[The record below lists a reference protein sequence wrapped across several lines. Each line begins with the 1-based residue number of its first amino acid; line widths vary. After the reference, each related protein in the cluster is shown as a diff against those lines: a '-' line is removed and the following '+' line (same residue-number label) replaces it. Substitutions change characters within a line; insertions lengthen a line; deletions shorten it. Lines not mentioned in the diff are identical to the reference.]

1 MRHAAWEGLMAGG
14 QEELRAAVMAYLAER
29 HSLTLATNGPGGP
42 WAAGLYFASSGLTLY
57 FLSDPASRHCHDIA
71 ANPRVAAAI
80 HEDYKDW
87 REIRGIQLEGTAEP
101 VTGAADRARAWELY
115 LAKFPFVRQFRVG
128 DALEIMGRAVRSQF
142 YRVVP
147 SRVFYLDNRKGFSHR
162 DELILS

>member
-1 MRHAAWEGLMAGG
+1 MSD
-14 QEELRAAVMAYLAER
+14 ELRAEVMAYLSER

-42 WAAGLYFASSGLTLY
+42 WAAGLYFASDGLTLY
-57 FLSDPASRHCHDIA
+57 FLSDPASRHCQDIV
-71 ANPRVAAAI
+71 ANPRVAVAI

-101 VTGAADRARAWELY
+101 VTAAADRAQAWEVY

-128 DALEIMGRAVRSQF
+128 DALEIMGRAIRAQF

-147 SRVFYLDNRKGFSHR
+147 SRMFYLDNRRGFSHR
-162 DELILS
+162 EELVVS

>member
-1 MRHAAWEGLMAGG
+1 MSH
-14 QEELRAAVMAYLAER
+14 ELRAEVMVYLAER
-29 HSLTLATNGPGGP
+29 YSLTLATSGPAGP
-42 WAAGLYFASSGLTLY
+42 WAAGLYFANDGLRLY
-57 FLSDPASRHCHDIA
+57 FLSDPASRHCQDIA

-87 REIRGIQLEGTAEP
+87 REIRGIQLEGTAEA
-101 VTGAADRARAWELY
+101 VTAAADRAQAWEVY

-128 DALEIMGRAVRSQF
+128 DALEIMGRAIRSQF

>member
-1 MRHAAWEGLMAGG
+1 MTGG
-14 QEELRAAVMAYLAER
+14 QEELRAIVMAYMAER
-29 HSLTLATNGPGGP
+29 HSLTLATSGSEGP
-42 WAAGLYFASSGLTLY
+42 WATGVYFACDGLTLY
-57 FLSDPASRHCHDIA
+57 FLSDPASRHCQDIA

-101 VTGAADRARAWELY
+101 VMATADRARAWEVY

-128 DALEIMGRAVRSQF
+128 DALEIMGRAIRSQF
-142 YRVVP
+142 YRIVP
-147 SRVFYLDNRKGFSHR
+147 TRVLYLDNRKGFSHR

>member
-1 MRHAAWEGLMAGG
+1 MAGG
-14 QEELRAAVMAYLAER
+14 QEELRAAIMAYLAER
-29 HSLTLATNGPGGP
+29 HSLTLATNGPPGP
-42 WAAGLYFASSGLTLY
+42 WAAGLYFASDGLRLY
-57 FLSDPASRHCHDIA
+57 FLSDPASRHCQDIA

-101 VTGAADRARAWELY
+101 VTGAGERARAWELY

-142 YRVVP
+142 YCIVP
-147 SRVFYLDNRKGFSHR
+147 SRLFYLDNRKGFSHR